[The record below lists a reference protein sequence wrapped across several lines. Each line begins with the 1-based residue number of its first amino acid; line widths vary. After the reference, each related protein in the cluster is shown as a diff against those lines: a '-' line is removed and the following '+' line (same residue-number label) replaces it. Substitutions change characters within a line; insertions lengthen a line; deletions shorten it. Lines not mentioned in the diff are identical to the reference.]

1 MNNPLEAVTQAVN
14 SLVTA
19 LKLPDESAKANE
31 VLGEMSFPQ
40 FSRLLPY
47 RDYNQESGLFM
58 NDTTMGFML
67 EAIPI
72 NGANESIV
80 EALDH
85 MLRTKLPRGVPFCIH
100 LMSSQLV
107 GDRIEYGLREFSWS
121 GEQAERF
128 NAITRAYYMNAAAT
142 QFPLPEGMNLPLTLR
157 HYRVFFS
164 YCSPS
169 KKKSRADILEMENL
183 VKIIRA
189 SLQGASITT
198 QAVDAQAFIDIVGE
212 MINHNPDSL
221 YPKRRQLDPYSDLNY
236 QCVEDSFDLKVR
248 ADYLTL
254 GLREKG
260 RNSTAR
266 ILNFHLARNPEI
278 AFLWNMADNYSNL
291 LNPELS
297 ISCPFILTL
306 TLVVEDQVKTHSEAN
321 LKYMDLEK
329 KSKTSYAKWFP
340 SVEKEAKEWGELR
353 QRLGSGQ
360 SSVVSYFLN
369 ITAFCKDNN
378 ETALEV
384 EQDILNSFRKNGF
397 ELISPRFNHMRNF
410 LTCLP
415 FMAGKGLFKQLKE
428 AGVVQRAESF
438 NVANL
443 MPLVADNPLTPAGLL
458 APTYRNQLAF
468 IDIFFRGMNNT
479 NYNMAVCG
487 TSGAGKTGLIQPLI
501 RSVLDS
507 GGFAVV
513 FDMGDGYKSL
523 CENMGGVYLD
533 GETLRF
539 NPFANITD
547 IDQSAE
553 RVRDQL
559 SVMASPNG
567 NLDEVHEGLLL
578 QAVRASWLAKK
589 NRARIDDV
597 VDFLKNARD
606 NDQYVESPTIRSR
619 LDEMIVLLDQY
630 TAGGTYGRYFNSDE
644 PSLRDDA
651 KMVVLELGGLEDRP
665 SLLVAVMFSLIIY
678 IENRMYRTPRNLKKL
693 NVIDEGWRLLDFKN
707 HKVGE
712 FIEKG
717 YRTARRH
724 TGAYITITQ
733 NIVDFDSDKAS
744 SAARAAWGNS
754 SYKIILKQSAKEF
767 AKYNQLY
774 PDQFLPLQRD
784 MIGKFGAAKDQWFS
798 SFLLQVENHSSWHRL
813 FVDPLSRAMYSSD
826 GPDFEFVQQK
836 RKEGLSI
843 HEAVTA
849 QSHSLTLRDAQGET
863 QVVRISSLDSSWSLF
878 RPEKMPVADGER
890 LRVTGKIPG
899 LRVSGGDRLQVTSVS
914 EDAMTVVVPGR
925 AEPASLPV
933 ADSPFTAL
941 KLENGWVETPGHSVS
956 DSATVFASVT
966 QMAMDNATL
975 NGLARS
981 GRDVRLYSSLD
992 ETRTAEKLARHP
1004 SFTVVSEQIK
1014 ARAGEILLET
1024 AISLQKAGLH
1034 TPAQQAIHLALPVL
1048 ESKNLAFSMVDLLT
1062 EAKSFAAEGTSFT
1075 DLGGEI
1081 NAQIKRGDLLYVDVA
1096 KGYGTGLLV
1105 SRASYEAEKSILR
1118 HILEGKEAVTPLM
1131 ERVPGELMEKLTSG
1145 QRAATRMILETSDRF
1160 TVVQGYA
1167 GVGKTTQF
1175 RAVMSAVNMLPE
1187 SGRPRVVGLGPTH
1200 RAVGEMRSA
1209 GVDAQ
1214 TLASFLHDTQLQQ
1227 RSGETPDFSNT
1238 LFLLD
1243 ESSMVGNT
1251 DMARAYALIA
1261 AGGGRAVASGDTD
1274 QLQAIAPGQPFRL
1287 QQTRSAA
1294 DVAIMKEIVRQTP
1307 ELREAVYSLIN
1318 RDVERALSG
1327 LESVK
1332 PSQVPRQEGAWAPE
1346 HSVTEF
1352 SHSQEA
1358 KLAEAQQKAMLK
1370 GEAFPDVPM
1379 TLYEAIVR
1387 DYTGRTPEAREQ
1399 TLIVTHLNEDRR
1411 VLNSMIHDAREK
1423 AGELGKEQVM
1433 VPVLNT
1439 ANIRD
1444 GELRRLSTWETH
1456 RDALVLV
1463 DNVYHR
1469 IAGIS
1474 KDDGLITLQDAE
1486 GNTRLI
1492 SPREAVAEGVT
1503 LYTPDTIRVGAGD
1516 RMRFT
1521 KSDRERGYVANSVW
1535 TVTAVSGDSVTLSGR
1550 QQTRVIRP
1558 AQERAEQ
1565 HIDLAYAITAHGAQG
1580 ASETFAI
1587 ALEGTEGS
1595 RKLMAGFE
1603 SAYVALSRMKQHV
1616 QVYTDNRQ
1624 GWTDAINNAVQK
1636 GTAHDV
1642 FEPKPDREVMNAE
1655 RLFSTAREL
1664 RDVAAGRA
1672 VLRQAGLAG
1681 GDSPA
1686 RFIAPGRK
1694 YPQPYVALPAFDRNG
1709 KSAGI
1714 WLNPLTTD
1722 DGNGLRG
1729 FSGEG
1734 RVKGS
1739 GDAQFVALQGSRNGE
1754 SLLADNM
1761 QDGVRI
1767 ARDNPD
1773 SGVVV
1778 RIAGEGRPWNPGAI
1792 TGGRVW
1798 GDIPDNSVQPGAGNG
1813 EPVTAE
1819 VLAQRQAEEA
1829 IRRETVR
1836 RADEIV
1842 RKMAEN
1848 KPDLPDSK
1856 TEQAVR
1862 EIAGQERDRS
1872 AISEREAA
1880 LPESVLRE
1888 SQREREAVREIA
1900 RENLLQERLQQM
1912 ERDMVRDL
1920 QKEKTLGGD

>member
-85 MLRTKLPRGVPFCIH
+85 MLRTKLPRGIPLCIH

-128 NAITRAYYMNAAAT
+128 NAITRAYYMKAAAT

-157 HYRVFFS
+157 HYRVFIS

-198 QAVDAQAFIDIVGE
+198 QTVDAQAFIDIVGE

-254 GLREKG
+254 GLRENG

-278 AFLWNMADNYSNL
+278 AFLWNVADNYSNL

-630 TAGGTYGRYFNSDE
+630 TANGTYGQYFNSDE

-774 PDQFLPLQRD
+774 QSCWAYRD
-784 MIGKFGAAKDQWFS
+784 T
-798 SFLLQVENHSSWHRL
+798 
-813 FVDPLSRAMYSSD
+813 Y
-826 GPDFEFVQQK
+826 
-836 RKEGLSI
+836 
-843 HEAVTA
+843 
-849 QSHSLTLRDAQGET
+849 
-863 QVVRISSLDSSWSLF
+863 
-878 RPEKMPVADGER
+878 
-890 LRVTGKIPG
+890 
-899 LRVSGGDRLQVTSVS
+899 
-914 EDAMTVVVPGR
+914 
-925 AEPASLPV
+925 
-933 ADSPFTAL
+933 
-941 KLENGWVETPGHSVS
+941 
-956 DSATVFASVT
+956 VT
-966 QMAMDNATL
+966 QSAD
-975 NGLARS
+975 
-981 GRDVRLYSSLD
+981 
-992 ETRTAEKLARHP
+992 K
-1004 SFTVVSEQIK
+1004 
-1014 ARAGEILLET
+1014 
-1024 AISLQKAGLH
+1024 
-1034 TPAQQAIHLALPVL
+1034 
-1048 ESKNLAFSMVDLLT
+1048 
-1062 EAKSFAAEGTSFT
+1062 GTC
-1075 DLGGEI
+1075 
-1081 NAQIKRGDLLYVDVA
+1081 
-1096 KGYGTGLLV
+1096 
-1105 SRASYEAEKSILR
+1105 
-1118 HILEGKEAVTPLM
+1118 
-1131 ERVPGELMEKLTSG
+1131 
-1145 QRAATRMILETSDRF
+1145 
-1160 TVVQGYA
+1160 
-1167 GVGKTTQF
+1167 
-1175 RAVMSAVNMLPE
+1175 
-1187 SGRPRVVGLGPTH
+1187 
-1200 RAVGEMRSA
+1200 
-1209 GVDAQ
+1209 Q
-1214 TLASFLHDTQLQQ
+1214 T
-1227 RSGETPDFSNT
+1227 
-1238 LFLLD
+1238 
-1243 ESSMVGNT
+1243 
-1251 DMARAYALIA
+1251 
-1261 AGGGRAVASGDTD
+1261 
-1274 QLQAIAPGQPFRL
+1274 
-1287 QQTRSAA
+1287 
-1294 DVAIMKEIVRQTP
+1294 
-1307 ELREAVYSLIN
+1307 
-1318 RDVERALSG
+1318 
-1327 LESVK
+1327 
-1332 PSQVPRQEGAWAPE
+1332 
-1346 HSVTEF
+1346 
-1352 SHSQEA
+1352 
-1358 KLAEAQQKAMLK
+1358 
-1370 GEAFPDVPM
+1370 
-1379 TLYEAIVR
+1379 
-1387 DYTGRTPEAREQ
+1387 
-1399 TLIVTHLNEDRR
+1399 
-1411 VLNSMIHDAREK
+1411 
-1423 AGELGKEQVM
+1423 
-1433 VPVLNT
+1433 
-1439 ANIRD
+1439 
-1444 GELRRLSTWETH
+1444 
-1456 RDALVLV
+1456 
-1463 DNVYHR
+1463 
-1469 IAGIS
+1469 
-1474 KDDGLITLQDAE
+1474 
-1486 GNTRLI
+1486 
-1492 SPREAVAEGVT
+1492 
-1503 LYTPDTIRVGAGD
+1503 
-1516 RMRFT
+1516 
-1521 KSDRERGYVANSVW
+1521 
-1535 TVTAVSGDSVTLSGR
+1535 
-1550 QQTRVIRP
+1550 
-1558 AQERAEQ
+1558 
-1565 HIDLAYAITAHGAQG
+1565 
-1580 ASETFAI
+1580 
-1587 ALEGTEGS
+1587 
-1595 RKLMAGFE
+1595 
-1603 SAYVALSRMKQHV
+1603 
-1616 QVYTDNRQ
+1616 YTDNPACTLVSHQ
-1624 GWTDAINNAVQK
+1624 CAFYSEEGACLHEYATYSCESKTSGKVMVC
-1636 GTAHDV
+1636 GGDV
-1642 FEPKPDREVMNAE
+1642 FCLDGECDKAQSGQSNDFAE
-1655 RLFSTAREL
+1655 AVSQLAAL
-1664 RDVAAGRA
+1664 AAAGKDVAALNGGDVRA
-1672 VLRQAGLAG
+1672 FTGQAKFCKKAAAGYSNCCKDSGWGQDIGLAKCSSDEKALAKAKSNKLTVSVG
-1681 GDSPA
+1681 EFCSKKVLGVCLEKKRSYCQFDSKLA
-1686 RFIAPGRK
+1686 QIVQQQG
-1694 YPQPYVALPAFDRNG
+1694 RNG
-1709 KSAGI
+1709 QLRISFGSAKHPDCRGI
-1714 WLNPLTTD
+1714 TVDELQ
-1722 DGNGLRG
+1722 
-1729 FSGEG
+1729 
-1734 RVKGS
+1734 KI
-1739 GDAQFVALQGSRNGE
+1739 QFNRLDFTNFYEDLMNNQK
-1754 SLLADNM
+1754 
-1761 QDGVRI
+1761 I
-1767 ARDNPD
+1767 PD
-1773 SGVVV
+1773 SGVLTQKVKEQ
-1778 RIAGEGRPWNPGAI
+1778 IA
-1792 TGGRVW
+1792 
-1798 GDIPDNSVQPGAGNG
+1798 DQ
-1813 EPVTAE
+1813 
-1819 VLAQRQAEEA
+1819 LKQ
-1829 IRRETVR
+1829 
-1836 RADEIV
+1836 
-1842 RKMAEN
+1842 
-1848 KPDLPDSK
+1848 
-1856 TEQAVR
+1856 
-1862 EIAGQERDRS
+1862 AGQ
-1872 AISEREAA
+1872 
-1880 LPESVLRE
+1880 
-1888 SQREREAVREIA
+1888 
-1900 RENLLQERLQQM
+1900 
-1912 ERDMVRDL
+1912 
-1920 QKEKTLGGD
+1920 

>member
-1 MNNPLEAVTQAVN
+1 
-14 SLVTA
+14 
-19 LKLPDESAKANE
+19 
-31 VLGEMSFPQ
+31 
-40 FSRLLPY
+40 
-47 RDYNQESGLFM
+47 
-58 NDTTMGFML
+58 
-67 EAIPI
+67 PI

-85 MLRTKLPRGVPFCIH
+85 MLRTKLPRGIPLCIH

-128 NAITRAYYMNAAAT
+128 NAITRAYYMKAAAT

-157 HYRVFFS
+157 HYRVFIS

-198 QAVDAQAFIDIVGE
+198 QTVDAQAFIEIVGE

-221 YPKRRQLDPYSDLNY
+221 YPKRRQLDSYSDLNY

-254 GLREKG
+254 GLRENG

-578 QAVRASWLAKK
+578 QAVKASWLAKK
-589 NRARIDDV
+589 NQARIDDV
-597 VDFLKNARD
+597 VNFLKNASD
-606 NDQYVESPTIRSR
+606 SEQYAESPTIRSR

-630 TAGGTYGRYFNSDE
+630 TANGTYGRYFNSDE

-651 KMVVLELGGLEDRP
+651 RMVVLELGGLEDRP

-774 PDQFLPLQRD
+774 RAGSDFAHQIKGQGSSSIQGFKPQESIPGYNANPDETKYYGGVTAGGDGGLKNDGTTEWATGETGKTITESFMNKPKDILSPDAPFIQTGRD
-784 MIGKFGAAKDQWFS
+784 VVNRADSIVGNTGQQCSAQEISRSEYTNYTCERD
-798 SFLLQVENHSSWHRL
+798 LQVEQYCTR
-813 FVDPLSRAMYSSD
+813 
-826 GPDFEFVQQK
+826 
-836 RKEGLSI
+836 
-843 HEAVTA
+843 TA
-849 QSHSLTLRDAQGET
+849 RMELQGST
-863 QVVRISSLDSSWSLF
+863 TW
-878 RPEKMPVADGER
+878 
-890 LRVTGKIPG
+890 
-899 LRVSGGDRLQVTSVS
+899 
-914 EDAMTVVVPGR
+914 
-925 AEPASLPV
+925 
-933 ADSPFTAL
+933 
-941 KLENGWVETPGHSVS
+941 
-956 DSATVFASVT
+956 
-966 QMAMDNATL
+966 
-975 NGLARS
+975 
-981 GRDVRLYSSLD
+981 
-992 ETRTAEKLARHP
+992 ETRTLEYEMSQLPAREVNGQYVVSITSPVTGEIVDAHYSWSRTYLQKSVP
-1004 SFTVVSEQIK
+1004 MTITVLGTPLSWNAKYSADASFTPV
-1014 ARAGEILLET
+1014 
-1024 AISLQKAGLH
+1024 QK
-1034 TPAQQAIHLALPVL
+1034 T
-1048 ESKNLAFSMVDLLT
+1048 LT
-1062 EAKSFAAEGTSFT
+1062 
-1075 DLGGEI
+1075 
-1081 NAQIKRGDLLYVDVA
+1081 
-1096 KGYGTGLLV
+1096 
-1105 SRASYEAEKSILR
+1105 
-1118 HILEGKEAVTPLM
+1118 
-1131 ERVPGELMEKLTSG
+1131 
-1145 QRAATRMILETSDRF
+1145 
-1160 TVVQGYA
+1160 A
-1167 GVGKTTQF
+1167 GVAFT
-1175 RAVMSAVNMLPE
+1175 
-1187 SGRPRVVGLGPTH
+1187 
-1200 RAVGEMRSA
+1200 
-1209 GVDAQ
+1209 
-1214 TLASFLHDTQLQQ
+1214 
-1227 RSGETPDFSNT
+1227 
-1238 LFLLD
+1238 
-1243 ESSMVGNT
+1243 SSHPVRVGNT
-1251 DMARAYALIA
+1251 KFRRHTAMKLRLVV
-1261 AGGGRAVASGDTD
+1261 RVKKASYT
-1274 QLQAIAPGQPFRL
+1274 PYVVWSESCPF
-1287 QQTRSAA
+1287 S
-1294 DVAIMKEIVRQTP
+1294 K
-1307 ELREAVYSLIN
+1307 
-1318 RDVERALSG
+1318 
-1327 LESVK
+1327 
-1332 PSQVPRQEGAWAPE
+1332 
-1346 HSVTEF
+1346 
-1352 SHSQEA
+1352 
-1358 KLAEAQQKAMLK
+1358 
-1370 GEAFPDVPM
+1370 
-1379 TLYEAIVR
+1379 
-1387 DYTGRTPEAREQ
+1387 
-1399 TLIVTHLNEDRR
+1399 
-1411 VLNSMIHDAREK
+1411 
-1423 AGELGKEQVM
+1423 ELGK
-1433 VPVLNT
+1433 L
-1439 ANIRD
+1439 
-1444 GELRRLSTWETH
+1444 
-1456 RDALVLV
+1456 
-1463 DNVYHR
+1463 
-1469 IAGIS
+1469 
-1474 KDDGLITLQDAE
+1474 
-1486 GNTRLI
+1486 
-1492 SPREAVAEGVT
+1492 
-1503 LYTPDTIRVGAGD
+1503 
-1516 RMRFT
+1516 T
-1521 KSDRERGYVANSVW
+1521 K
-1535 TVTAVSGDSVTLSGR
+1535 
-1550 QQTRVIRP
+1550 
-1558 AQERAEQ
+1558 
-1565 HIDLAYAITAHGAQG
+1565 
-1580 ASETFAI
+1580 
-1587 ALEGTEGS
+1587 TECT
-1595 RKLMAGFE
+1595 E
-1603 SAYVALSRMKQHV
+1603 
-1616 QVYTDNRQ
+1616 
-1624 GWTDAINNAVQK
+1624 
-1636 GTAHDV
+1636 
-1642 FEPKPDREVMNAE
+1642 
-1655 RLFSTAREL
+1655 
-1664 RDVAAGRA
+1664 
-1672 VLRQAGLAG
+1672 AG
-1681 GDSPA
+1681 GN
-1686 RFIAPGRK
+1686 RTLVK
-1694 YPQPYVALPAFDRNG
+1694 
-1709 KSAGI
+1709 
-1714 WLNPLTTD
+1714 
-1722 DGNGLRG
+1722 DGQ
-1729 FSGEG
+1729 SY
-1734 RVKGS
+1734 S
-1739 GDAQFVALQGSRNGE
+1739 MYQSCWA
-1754 SLLADNM
+1754 
-1761 QDGVRI
+1761 
-1767 ARDNPD
+1767 
-1773 SGVVV
+1773 
-1778 RIAGEGRPWNPGAI
+1778 
-1792 TGGRVW
+1792 
-1798 GDIPDNSVQPGAGNG
+1798 
-1813 EPVTAE
+1813 
-1819 VLAQRQAEEA
+1819 
-1829 IRRETVR
+1829 
-1836 RADEIV
+1836 
-1842 RKMAEN
+1842 
-1848 KPDLPDSK
+1848 
-1856 TEQAVR
+1856 
-1862 EIAGQERDRS
+1862 
-1872 AISEREAA
+1872 
-1880 LPESVLRE
+1880 
-1888 SQREREAVREIA
+1888 
-1900 RENLLQERLQQM
+1900 
-1912 ERDMVRDL
+1912 
-1920 QKEKTLGGD
+1920 